1 MLSAL
6 THLERRDGADALKL
20 IDQATLETALDKEK
34 IGTPVSADPAICLWC
49 TRGGT
54 GKVIISCVRGQPL
67 FRVPSQQ
74 LSSEHLLTNKMQGP
88 CNLTDSPSGL
98 ALPVFEGLL
107 AEHLHITQC
116 QGKLS

>member
-1 MLSAL
+1 MLSAP
-6 THLERRDGADALKL
+6 TPGEEGRGRPWDALKL

-34 IGTPVSADPAICLWC
+34 IGTPVSADPAVCLWC

-74 LSSEHLLTNKMQGP
+74 LSSELGINK
-88 CNLTDSPSGL
+88 
-98 ALPVFEGLL
+98 
-107 AEHLHITQC
+107 
-116 QGKLS
+116 